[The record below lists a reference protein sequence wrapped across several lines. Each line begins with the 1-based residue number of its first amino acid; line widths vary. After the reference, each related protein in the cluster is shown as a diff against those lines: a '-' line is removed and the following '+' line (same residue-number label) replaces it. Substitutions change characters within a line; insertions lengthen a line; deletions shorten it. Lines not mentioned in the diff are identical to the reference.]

1 MATREYFWGVELSE
15 KKKEVVWDPEKED
28 EEDDLDTSGLT
39 HFLFLKQAVLGKNA
53 KDGERN
59 LVEITAEDFD
69 GNSISLPLLSL
80 KMGLNES
87 TVLDIG
93 ASPPISLKLV
103 SGSGPV
109 CLTGQHAL
117 EMTEDD
123 LDLLDDEAEESPVK
137 VPPKS
142 KATKR
147 PSSTTDGPAKKAKLD
162 ESDSKVKK
170 DTAEEDDDDYD
181 SEEDEDFTM
190 NMGDEESDEDSSDE
204 DESGDEEDGDNDE
217 DEEDDEKEEEEK
229 ESPEKKSK
237 DKGKVNGAGPKKT
250 EQKKTPKGKDKPSVD
265 QLKKLI
271 MQSPSKPK
279 KQGKF
284 VNYVKNAFKVSDE
297 KTLNDLWTW
306 YKESALKG

>member
-15 KKKEVVWDPEKED
+15 KQKEVVWDPEKED
-28 EEDDLDTSGLT
+28 EEDDINTSGLT
-39 HFLFLKQAVLGKNA
+39 HFLFLKQAVLGKGA
-53 KDGERN
+53 KDDERN
-59 LVEITAEDFD
+59 VVEITAEDFD

-93 ASPPISLKLV
+93 ASPPITLKLV
-103 SGSGPV
+103 SGTGPV

-117 EMTEDD
+117 ELSEDD
-123 LDLLDDEAEESPVK
+123 FSDDEAEESPVK
-137 VPPKS
+137 LPPRS

-147 PSSTTDGPAKKAKLD
+147 AASSTVGPAKKAKLD
-162 ESDSKVKK
+162 QSDSKDKK
-170 DTAEEDDDDYD
+170 DEAEEDDDDYD

-190 NMGDEESDEDSSDE
+190 NMGDESDEDSDGD
-204 DESGDEEDGDNDE
+204 DESGDEEDDDDDDE
-217 DEEDDEKEEEEK
+217 DEEEEK
-229 ESPEKKSK
+229 ESPEKTPK

-250 EQKKTPKGKDKPSVD
+250 EQKKTPKSKEKPTVD

-279 KQGKF
+279 KQAKF
-284 VNYVKNAFKVSDE
+284 VNYVKNAFKISDE
-297 KTLNDLWTW
+297 KTLDDLWTW
-306 YKESALKG
+306 YKENALKG